1 MEIERTEPE
10 PIAPVKPEELPALQ
24 SPFIRAPER
33 ARTVFLVTSGAAAMP
48 LMAGA
53 VLFGWRSWVVAGISI
68 VSCVLIERLYY
79 RVSRVP
85 ALLGRSHAFLTGLLI
100 ALTLPAH
107 VPWYIPLVA
116 AAFAIIV
123 GKAIFGGVGH
133 FLWQPALVGRLAVTV
148 MFPLTMT
155 QPFGNH
161 PNTGPVLAQ
170 ERVLVGNV
178 RAARRAENYRQWR
191 GTAAPQ
197 GADAFILQ
205 TPSSTLGGLT
215 SEPVPAFSA
224 LAYLPDNLPQARP
237 AAFSRL
243 PLMAE
248 MFYGI
253 RPGGIGETCVVVIVI
268 AGLYLVYRNYVKLA
282 LPLTILLAA
291 AIVTAA
297 APVKLAGPNETLAW
311 VFWPM
316 LKEGLDVGLV
326 YVTYQLLSFELVLAA
341 FFLAPEMT
349 SRPITTGGQV
359 LFGIGAGALAM
370 VLKLYLDIPIP
381 AYMAVLAMNTL
392 TPVIDVVWRPR
403 VFGQRRWWRRAPKAT

>member
-1 MEIERTEPE
+1 
-10 PIAPVKPEELPALQ
+10 
-24 SPFIRAPER
+24 
-33 ARTVFLVTSGAAAMP
+33 
-48 LMAGA
+48 
-53 VLFGWRSWVVAGISI
+53 
-68 VSCVLIERLYY
+68 
-79 RVSRVP
+79 
-85 ALLGRSHAFLTGLLI
+85 
-100 ALTLPAH
+100 
-107 VPWYIPLVA
+107 
-116 AAFAIIV
+116 
-123 GKAIFGGVGH
+123 
-133 FLWQPALVGRLAVTV
+133 VGRLAVTV

-178 RAARRAENYRQWR
+178 RAARRSENYRQWC

-224 LAYLPDNLPQARP
+224 LAYVPDNLPQARP

-243 PLMAE
+243 PVMTE

-268 AGLYLVYRNYVKLA
+268 AGLYLVYRDYVKLA

-297 APVKLAGPNETLAW
+297 APVKFAGPNETVVW

-326 YVTYQLLSFELVLAA
+326 YVIYQLLSFELVLAA

-370 VLKLYLDIPIP
+370 MLKLYLDIPIP